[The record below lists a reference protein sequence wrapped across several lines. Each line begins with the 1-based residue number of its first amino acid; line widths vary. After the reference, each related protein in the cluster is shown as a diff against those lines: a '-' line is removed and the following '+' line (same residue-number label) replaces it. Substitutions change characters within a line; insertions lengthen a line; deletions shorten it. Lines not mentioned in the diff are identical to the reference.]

1 MATNYALRV
10 NAPISGETGNVAV
23 ATAATTAGQIAFS
36 GAVRVW
42 IQSSSTCHISFGSI
56 TVAAPTTTGIRLMAD
71 QDYVFDLRPTVTNAR
86 VKLASGAS
94 AGTLRWARVA

>member
-10 NAPISGETGNVAV
+10 NAPLTTETGSVSV
-23 ATAATTAGQIAFS
+23 ATAATTAGSIAFS

-42 IQSSSTCHISFGSI
+42 IQSSTGTHITFGTA
-56 TVAAPTTTGIRLMAD
+56 TVGAPTTTSTRLVAD
-71 QDYVFDLRPTVTNAR
+71 QDYVFDLRPTITNAR
-86 VKLASGAS
+86 VKLVSGQS